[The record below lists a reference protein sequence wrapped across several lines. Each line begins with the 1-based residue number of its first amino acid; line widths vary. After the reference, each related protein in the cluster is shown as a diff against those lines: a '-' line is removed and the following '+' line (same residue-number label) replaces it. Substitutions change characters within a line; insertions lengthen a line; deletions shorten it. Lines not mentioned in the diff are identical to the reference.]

1 MLVGDLA
8 GLPARGRPCF
18 RNVFPQG
25 DTSCLVAQLGLAAR
39 ALADHGCSALGLP
52 YPSVV
57 RAAGWICWMWFGV
70 VQGKNRSGGRR
81 RTDRPDGILQDATAR
96 RTVILQDAAGWSWTT
111 DGRRT
116 PLVGT
121 CTGVAATGQAGDH
134 AGRGRTRY
142 SVLHFRS
149 HTPTPAFTFPLLV
162 SMSPPPSPACM
173 CICHMPACP
182 CLLSSIHGCFQKN
195 IYTWISTKHGVDQHS
210 L

>member
-39 ALADHGCSALGLP
+39 ALPDHGCSALGLP

-96 RTVILQDAAGWSWTT
+96 RTVILQDAADVQPVGVGRPTGGGHRWLVLVLGWPRQDRPATT
-111 DGRRT
+111 RAAGGHAT
-116 PLVGT
+116 PY
-121 CTGVAATGQAGDH
+121 CTSVA
-134 AGRGRTRY
+134 TRQ
-142 SVLHFRS
+142 R
-149 HTPTPAFTFPLLV
+149 
-162 SMSPPPSPACM
+162 PPSPSRFSYP
-173 CICHMPACP
+173 CHHRLHPPACASAICRHAP
-182 CLLSSIHGCFQKN
+182 AC
-195 IYTWISTKHGVDQHS
+195 
-210 L
+210 

>member
-39 ALADHGCSALGLP
+39 ALPDHGCSALGLP

-96 RTVILQDAAGWSWTT
+96 RTVILQDAADVQPVGV
-111 DGRRT
+111 GRPT
-116 PLVGT
+116 GGAADEADTVGCT
-121 CTGVAATGQAGDH
+121 CTGVAETGQAGDH
-134 AGRGRTRY
+134 EGGHATPYCTSVATRQ
-142 SVLHFRS
+142 R
-149 HTPTPAFTFPLLV
+149 
-162 SMSPPPSPACM
+162 PPSPSRFSYP
-173 CICHMPACP
+173 CHHRLHPPACASAICRHAP
-182 CLLSSIHGCFQKN
+182 AC
-195 IYTWISTKHGVDQHS
+195 
-210 L
+210 